1 MKSLILFYLA
11 SLLVAMSTIATAQS
25 NTLSAEVNLFGLEQA
40 ELNQAMKEVPFGWN
54 EHEVTT
60 DPGALQADVQWLKD
74 HPGIRFYLEG
84 YASTR
89 GEDIIYNLVLSQK
102 RAETVRQ
109 TLIGMGIPENR
120 IVLTTGWGQLYP
132 VCPEKND
139 VCWSKNRRVILRY
152 VPNSQGSRG

>member
-1 MKSLILFYLA
+1 MRSPNLLYLA
-11 SLLVAMSTIATAQS
+11 TLLVVMTTSALAQS
-25 NTLSAEVNLFGLEQA
+25 NSLSEEINLFGAEQT
-40 ELNQAMKEVPFGWN
+40 EFNQAMKEVPFGWN

-74 HPGIRFYLEG
+74 HPPRPLYIEG

-89 GEDIIYNLVLSQK
+89 PQDIIYNLVLSAK
-102 RAETVRQ
+102 RAKGVRQ
-109 TLIGMGIPENR
+109 ALVGMGIPENR

-139 VCWSKNRRVILRY
+139 ACWSKNRRVIFRY
-152 VPNSQGSRG
+152 VPSSQGSQ